1 MLAGMNAPSIDPR
14 FNPLTGRLLKAR
26 ELVLRRFP
34 LADSPL
40 RIVALTPGPFG
51 GLQAGLVS
59 TVEAEDSQ

>member
-1 MLAGMNAPSIDPR
+1 MNAPSIDPR

-51 GLQAGLVS
+51 GLQ
-59 TVEAEDSQ
+59 EE